1 LFWGM
6 LGAGLEILRGL
17 RNTEF
22 CVVFAIR
29 GLFAALREHKM
40 GNWKPV
46 DLEALAG
53 DLHHTH

>member
-1 LFWGM
+1 MCSGVM

-17 RNTEF
+17 RN
-22 CVVFAIR
+22 VGILR
-29 GLFAALREHKM
+29 GICNERLVCSTKE